1 MLNWHCT
8 DQRDDLLNCENNDG
22 SRAFSLSVWVLG
34 TLLLGYGNVIRGVDF
49 VLLENIK
56 TFSILF
62 VIIAIVDMS
71 KRELRMSCVVVAH
84 EKIHQKQKQRTKFN
98 EKEKEIQFRTNLLL
112 CDGKEMQRTK
122 EYINF
127 TQ

>member
-84 EKIHQKQKQRTKFN
+84 EKIQQKQKQRTKFN